1 MPSDVD
7 SVQAAYPVSTFW
19 TENLQCVCSHA
30 LYCTMHTWELSDLMF
45 TGFGW
50 IKGSCTRARNCHTFS
65 RVLKCCLLGKPD
77 YAIIKR
83 YLHYTSKKKK
93 KE

>member
-19 TENLQCVCSHA
+19 IENLQCVCSHA

-45 TGFGW
+45 TGFDGFNDHVPVHE
-50 IKGSCTRARNCHTFS
+50 IVIRFLA
-65 RVLKCCLLGKPD
+65 
-77 YAIIKR
+77 Y
-83 YLHYTSKKKK
+83 
-93 KE
+93 